1 MMNLLKI
8 TVVIMKLIQ
17 TDFFEHVGYGIGK
30 VSDGVKVLLVTLP
43 TNLNNL
49 NYKGW

>member
-30 VSDGVKVLLVTLP
+30 VSDGVKSFVGNVADEL
-43 TNLNNL
+43 
-49 NYKGW
+49 K